1 MIRNVAHPTR
11 PRYWEHKR
19 RTDLAS
25 VSWLR
30 LIGRLL
36 LTYLPV
42 DQGHRGTAQV
52 SGADRSRRSQ
62 NHRRHWHRCTSGW
75 DLPAVLTLTL
85 VVERPWQPHH
95 AGQIVRSAFATYNDA
110 GIRRPGTVSG
120 CPGSVPAT
128 ALGDHQLL
136 SIQHVG
142 SYDSGLCSGPIQS
155 GG

>member
-1 MIRNVAHPTR
+1 MLDPTVPAAGPTSTR
-11 PRYWEHKR
+11 QIVGSPDQLQRFPE
-19 RTDLAS
+19 A
-25 VSWLR
+25 V
-30 LIGRLL
+30 RLL
-36 LTYLPV
+36 DRPAIGLNQT
-42 DQGHRGTAQV
+42 QSA
-52 SGADRSRRSQ
+52 GADRPRRSQ

-110 GIRRPGTVSG
+110 GIRRPGTVPG

-142 SYDSGLCSGPIQS
+142 SYDSGLYSGPIQS